1 MYAQNAAK
9 IPDKRLKVLP
19 GLWLRLPNSVTS
31 PIFLNFYIGLK
42 STNALNINVFL
53 LPTKLLP
60 LLNYLCTAWSL
71 ISPSCSCYSLCCHPL
86 STTYTF
92 FSKNHQSLISLC
104 ITSSLESTSYLIP
117 PASYKTPSWWC
128 HIYKFT
134 SHLLTTLILHHTFTV
149 SFIPIQAQNSPFP
162 QIVST
167 AYSLLAPTS
176 AFSDYTGPDL
186 LGSTVFFHFCLLFI
200 FFILVVR

>member
-1 MYAQNAAK
+1 MVKASKFCHVTHILKFLHWLK
-9 IPDKRLKVLP
+9 INERIEYTV
-19 GLWLRLPNSVTS
+19 
-31 PIFLNFYIGLK
+31 
-42 STNALNINVFL
+42 NVFL

-60 LLNYLCTAWSL
+60 LLNYLSTAWSL
-71 ISPSCSCYSLCCHPL
+71 ISRSCSCYSLCCHPL

-200 FFILVVR
+200 FLFWSCGRLSWLNCQLSSAR